1 MKQLVSNLTKIFQ
14 IDLDASINSGQV
26 FLWKKI
32 NSKWYGIDGNNVL
45 VLDDNSEL
53 YMNEKKTFN
62 FFRLDD
68 NFEKI
73 SYELKKDQIVRQAI
87 ELNPNLRLLRQDPFQ
102 CYISF
107 IASSNSNI
115 PNIKLRLNNLCK
127 KFGQKITI
135 GNVDFFLFP
144 EPNVLAKASIKDIQ
158 KGGLGYRSKSVK
170 DASLSV
176 INGEIDPVV
185 LFK

>member
-32 NSKWYGIDGNNVL
+32 NSKWYGIDGYNVL
-45 VLDDNSEL
+45 VLDDNSGL

-87 ELNPNLRLLRQDPFQ
+87 ELNPNLR
-102 CYISF
+102 
-107 IASSNSNI
+107 
-115 PNIKLRLNNLCK
+115 
-127 KFGQKITI
+127 
-135 GNVDFFLFP
+135 
-144 EPNVLAKASIKDIQ
+144 
-158 KGGLGYRSKSVK
+158 
-170 DASLSV
+170 
-176 INGEIDPVV
+176 
-185 LFK
+185 